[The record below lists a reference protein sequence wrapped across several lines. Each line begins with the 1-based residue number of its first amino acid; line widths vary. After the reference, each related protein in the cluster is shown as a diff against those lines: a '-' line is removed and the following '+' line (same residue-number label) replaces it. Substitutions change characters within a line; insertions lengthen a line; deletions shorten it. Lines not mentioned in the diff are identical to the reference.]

1 MLSSD
6 IIIVGAGIN
15 GCASAYQLAREG
27 HQVTVIERFSP
38 AAMAS
43 GWTLAG
49 VRQSGRHPAE
59 LPVAIEAVK
68 MWPKLSEEL
77 GADTGYRQEGNLRL
91 ARDENEVET
100 IQDLVKAQ
108 SKAGLDVIFLDGS
121 AEIHEIAP
129 AISPKVLA
137 ASFCR
142 TDGHAEPHATV
153 MAFRAA
159 AERHGARFF
168 LGQAASEIL
177 VDHDKFVGISTGKD
191 RIVGSVC
198 VVAAGIHSNDL
209 LAPLGLSIPLSIP
222 MVTVIQT
229 EPLQP
234 LLKPVFGVANANCAG
249 RQQIDGRLRVTSSAM
264 DWHGELVQGPPP
276 AVAPTASSIA
286 RTIENVSGVLPAL
299 GEAKIAKIWAGL
311 LDLTPDALPVIERTP
326 EIDGIVI
333 AAGFSGHGFGIGPMT
348 SLLVRDLVLNETPRL
363 PLNAFQRSRFQDQ
376 EVKQSSL
383 TLHG

>member
-1 MLSSD
+1 MSSSD

-49 VRQSGRHPAE
+49 VRQSGRHPSE
-59 LPVAIEAVK
+59 LPIAIEAVK
-68 MWPKLSEEL
+68 MWPELSEEL
-77 GADTGYRQEGNLRL
+77 EAATGYRQDGNLRL

-100 IQDLVKAQ
+100 IQNLVKTQ
-108 SKAGLDVIFLDGS
+108 SKAGLDVTFLNGS

-142 TDGHAEPHATV
+142 TDGHAEPNATV
-153 MAFRAA
+153 LAFRAA
-159 AERHGARFF
+159 AERHGARFL
-168 LGQAASEIL
+168 LGQAASEIF
-177 VDHDKFVGISTGKD
+177 VERDKFVGIRIGKE

-229 EPLQP
+229 EPLEP

-264 DWHGELVQGPPP
+264 DWHGELAPGPPP

-286 RTIENVSGVLPAL
+286 RTIENVSGVLPVL
-299 GEAKIAKIWAGL
+299 SEAKIAKIWAGL
-311 LDLTPDALPVIERTP
+311 LDLTPDALPVIERVP
-326 EIDGIVI
+326 EIYGIVI

-348 SLLVRDLVLNETPRL
+348 SLLVRDLVLGDTPRL
-363 PLNAFQRSRFQDQ
+363 PLNAFQRSRFQGL
-376 EVKQSSL
+376 EVKQNSL